1 MSEIEATI
9 TIIRNQIQ
17 GLRIKKIQ
25 ASDKF
30 QKIEKSLEKLLHS
43 MEEVDD
49 RQVNGIDILEH
60 RGDMESKLKDL
71 FHITEEEL
79 ETKEQ
84 KERFSLELERAL
96 VINEMTEIEE
106 RIASWN
112 KKLVSTDSTLSVFG
126 VDEYDKNSLE
136 AYAKVANLERELRN
150 HIMDTFSNQ
159 VPRDKNWW
167 NSAIPEDVRK
177 SAEGKLQDFLNDSKI
192 ETDNSMLEKIDF
204 LDFSDYE
211 AIFRQTGNRIKNTFF
226 NGSDEQRLDVASI
239 LSRLRELRNKIMHRP
254 PLTEEEL
261 SKFRVYYSDIMHYLK
276 EDK

>member
-126 VDEYDKNSLE
+126 VDEYDKNSL
-136 AYAKVANLERELRN
+136 
-150 HIMDTFSNQ
+150 
-159 VPRDKNWW
+159 
-167 NSAIPEDVRK
+167 
-177 SAEGKLQDFLNDSKI
+177 
-192 ETDNSMLEKIDF
+192 
-204 LDFSDYE
+204 
-211 AIFRQTGNRIKNTFF
+211 
-226 NGSDEQRLDVASI
+226 
-239 LSRLRELRNKIMHRP
+239 
-254 PLTEEEL
+254 
-261 SKFRVYYSDIMHYLK
+261 
-276 EDK
+276 

>member
-9 TIIRNQIQ
+9 TIIRNNIQ
-17 GLRIKKIQ
+17 KLRIQKIQ

-30 QKIEKSLEKLLHS
+30 QKIEKSLEKILHL
-43 MEEVDD
+43 MEEVDN
-49 RQVNGIDILEH
+49 RQVNGIDIMEH
-60 RGDMESKLKDL
+60 KDDMESKLKDL

-96 VINEMTEIEE
+96 AINEMVEIEE
-106 RIASWN
+106 KIASWN
-112 KKLVSTDSTLSVFG
+112 RKLVSTDSTLSVFG

-136 AYAKVANLERELRN
+136 AYAKIANLERELRN
-150 HIMDTFSNQ
+150 RIIDTFSNQ
-159 VPRDKNWW
+159 VPMDKNWW
-167 NSAIPEDVRK
+167 NSAIPEDVRT
-177 SAEGKLQDFLNDSKI
+177 SAEGKLKDFLDDSKL

-211 AIFRQTGNRIKNTFF
+211 AIFRQAGNRIKNTFF
-226 NGSDEQRLDVASI
+226 NGSDEQRLDIAST

-261 SKFRVYYSDIMHYLK
+261 LKFRVYYSDIMHYLK
-276 EDK
+276 EGK